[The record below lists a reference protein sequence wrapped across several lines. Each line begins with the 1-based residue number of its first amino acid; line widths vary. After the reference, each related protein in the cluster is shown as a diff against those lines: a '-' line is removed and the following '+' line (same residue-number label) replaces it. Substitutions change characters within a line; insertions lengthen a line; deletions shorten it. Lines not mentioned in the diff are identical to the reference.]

1 MVSENL
7 NEDFKNPM
15 QGFSAHV
22 GMVVVYI
29 ITLIGGGMRA
39 VYLVY
44 PGFVEDSQLKLV
56 DKFYN
61 HFYLT
66 LIYRVCLC
74 LR

>member
-1 MVSENL
+1 MVTENL
-7 NEDFKNPM
+7 NEDFKGPM

-22 GMVVVYI
+22 GMVIVSI

-44 PGFVEDSQLKLV
+44 LGFVEDSWLKLV
-56 DKFYN
+56 DKFFN
-61 HFYLT
+61 HFYLR
-66 LIYRVCLC
+66 LIYRVCFC